1 MIDCVPMAKK
11 MVDMEI
17 NISQLSEK
25 VGICPITLNKMIN
38 GGVFCT
44 KHLDALCRFFNC
56 QPNELMRIVK

>member
-17 NISQLSEK
+17 SISDLAKS
-25 VGICPITLNKMIN
+25 VGLCPLTIKKMID
-38 GGVFCT
+38 GRVFCT
-44 KHLDALCRFFNC
+44 KHLDLLCRYFKC